1 MGKIF
6 CLMGKS
12 SSGKDTIFKEIN
24 EDKDLNLK
32 PIISYTTR
40 PRRINETNGVEYFF
54 INKDELNKF
63 EKENKVIEKR
73 VYHTVDGDWF
83 YGTINDSQIDLSRN
97 NYLIITTLEAYDSLR
112 NYFGDDKVCDF
123 YIDIEDGIRLERALE
138 REKRQNNPNYN
149 ELCRRFLADNN
160 DFSNENLSNLGI
172 KKFYINENLEN
183 CINNIKKD
191 ILNIIK
197 KDIVVGTSAESN

>member
-24 EDKDLNLK
+24 EDKDLDLK

-40 PRRINETNGVEYFF
+40 PKRINETNGVEYFF
-54 INKDELNKF
+54 INKDDLNKF

-73 VYHTVDGDWF
+73 VYHTVHGDWF
-83 YGTINDSQIDLSRN
+83 YGTINDGQIDLSKN
-97 NYLIITTLEAYDSLR
+97 NYLLITTLEAYESLR
-112 NYFGDDKVCDF
+112 DYFGDDKVCPF

-138 REKRQNNPNYN
+138 REKRQDNPNYD
-149 ELCRRFLADNN
+149 ELCRRFLADNQ
-160 DFSNENLSNLGI
+160 DFSDENLSNLGI
-172 KKFYINENLEN
+172 NKFYINENLES

-191 ILNIIK
+191 ILNLI
-197 KDIVVGTSAESN
+197 

>member
-24 EDKDLNLK
+24 EDKDLDLK

-40 PRRINETNGVEYFF
+40 PKRINETNGVEYFF
-54 INKDELNKF
+54 IDKDELNKF

-73 VYHTVDGDWF
+73 VYHTVHGDWF
-83 YGTINDSQIDLSRN
+83 YGTINDGQIDLSKN
-97 NYLIITTLEAYDSLR
+97 NYLLITTLEAYDSLR
-112 NYFGDDKVCDF
+112 NYFGDDKVYPF
-123 YIDIEDGIRLERALE
+123 YIHIEDGIRLERALE
-138 REKRQNNPNYN
+138 REKRQDKPNYN
-149 ELCRRFLADNN
+149 EVCRRFLADNQ
-160 DFSNENLSNLGI
+160 DFSDENLSNLGI
-172 KKFYINENLEN
+172 NKFYINENLES

-191 ILNIIK
+191 ILNII
-197 KDIVVGTSAESN
+197 

>member
-24 EDKDLNLK
+24 DDKDLDLK

-40 PRRINETNGVEYFF
+40 PKRINETNGVEYFF
-54 INKDELNKF
+54 INTDELNKF

-73 VYHTVDGDWF
+73 VYHTVHGDWF
-83 YGTINDSQIDLSRN
+83 YGTINDGQIDLNKN
-97 NYLIITTLEAYDSLR
+97 NYLLITTLEAYKSLR
-112 NYFGDDKVCDF
+112 DYFGDDKVYPF

-138 REKRQNNPNYN
+138 RERKQDKPNYD
-149 ELCRRFLADNN
+149 ELCRRFLADNK
-160 DFSNENLSNLGI
+160 DFSTENLSRLGI
-172 KKFYINENLEN
+172 NKFYINENLES
-183 CINNIKKD
+183 CINDIKKD
-191 ILNIIK
+191 ILNLM
-197 KDIVVGTSAESN
+197 E

>member
-24 EDKDLNLK
+24 DDKDLDLK

-40 PRRINETNGVEYFF
+40 PKRINETNGVEYFF
-54 INKDELNKF
+54 INTDELNKF

-73 VYHTVDGDWF
+73 VYHTVHGDWF
-83 YGTINDSQIDLSRN
+83 YGTINDGQIDLNKN
-97 NYLIITTLEAYDSLR
+97 NYLLITTLEAYKSLR
-112 NYFGDDKVCDF
+112 DYFGDDKVYPF

-138 REKRQNNPNYN
+138 RERKQDKPNYD
-149 ELCRRFLADNN
+149 ELCRRFLADNK
-160 DFSNENLSNLGI
+160 DFSAGNLSRLGI
-172 KKFYINENLEN
+172 NKFYINENLEN
-183 CINNIKKD
+183 CINDIKRD
-191 ILNIIK
+191 ILNLMQ
-197 KDIVVGTSAESN
+197 

>member
-24 EDKDLNLK
+24 EDKDLDLK

-40 PRRINETNGVEYFF
+40 PKRINETNGVEYFF

-73 VYHTVDGDWF
+73 VYHTVHGDWF
-83 YGTINDSQIDLSRN
+83 YGTINDGQIDLSKN
-97 NYLIITTLEAYDSLR
+97 NYLLITTLEAYESLR
-112 NYFGDDKVCDF
+112 DYFGDDKVCPF

-138 REKRQNNPNYN
+138 REKRQDKPNYD
-149 ELCRRFLADNN
+149 ELCRRFLADNK
-160 DFSNENLSNLGI
+160 DFSDENLSNLGI
-172 KKFYINENLEN
+172 NKFYINENLES

-191 ILNIIK
+191 ILNLI
-197 KDIVVGTSAESN
+197 

>member
-24 EDKDLNLK
+24 YDKDLDLK

-40 PRRINETNGVEYFF
+40 PKRINETNGVEYFF
-54 INKDELNKF
+54 INTDELNRF

-73 VYHTVDGDWF
+73 VYHTVHGDWF
-83 YGTINDSQIDLSRN
+83 YGTINDGQIDLNKN
-97 NYLIITTLEAYDSLR
+97 NYLLITTLEAYKSLR
-112 NYFGDDKVCDF
+112 DHFGEDKVYPF

-138 REKRQNNPNYN
+138 RERKQDKPNYD
-149 ELCRRFLADNN
+149 ELCRRFLADNK
-160 DFSNENLSNLGI
+160 DFSAENLSSLGI
-172 KKFYINENLEN
+172 NKFYINENLEN
-183 CINNIKKD
+183 CINDIKKD
-191 ILNIIK
+191 ILNLMQ
-197 KDIVVGTSAESN
+197 

>member
-24 EDKDLNLK
+24 NDKDLHLK

-40 PRRINETNGVEYFF
+40 PIRTNETNGVEYFF
-54 INKDELNKF
+54 INKDELNQF

-73 VYHTVDGDWF
+73 VYHTVHGDWF
-83 YGTINDSQIDLSRN
+83 YGTINDGQIDLSEN
-97 NYLIITTLEAYDSLR
+97 NYLLITTLDSYKSLR
-112 NYFGDDKVCDF
+112 DYFGNDKVYPF

-138 REKRQNNPNYN
+138 REKRQDHPNYD
-149 ELCRRFLADNN
+149 ELCRRFLADNK
-160 DFSNENLSNLGI
+160 DFSKENLLNLGI
-172 KKFYINENLEN
+172 NKFYINENLHE
-183 CINNIKKD
+183 CIKSIKED
-191 ILNIIK
+191 ILNQIQ
-197 KDIVVGTSAESN
+197 

>member
-24 EDKDLNLK
+24 EDKDLDLK

-40 PRRINETNGVEYFF
+40 PKRINETNGVEYFF
-54 INKDELNKF
+54 INKDDLNKF

-73 VYHTVDGDWF
+73 VYHTVHGDWF
-83 YGTINDSQIDLSRN
+83 YGTINDGQIDLSKN
-97 NYLIITTLEAYDSLR
+97 NYLLITTLQAYESLR
-112 NYFGDDKVCDF
+112 DYFGDDKVCPF

-138 REKRQNNPNYN
+138 REKRQDKPNYD
-149 ELCRRFLADNN
+149 ELCRRFLADNQ
-160 DFSNENLSNLGI
+160 DFSDENLSNLGI
-172 KKFYINENLEN
+172 NNL
-183 CINNIKKD
+183 CSVLSI
-191 ILNIIK
+191 IL
-197 KDIVVGTSAESN
+197 